1 MRDFVVYVVF
11 RTFALLCSA
20 LGVRGSAALG
30 YLLGLVFGLVETK
43 RRRVLDHM
51 ANAFG
56 RSRARSLLPKYHEH
70 LGLLV
75 VELARLYTFRGE
87 SFTDWIEPEGVER
100 LKEILAGGRGFIGIT
115 GHLGCWELAGHCVA
129 SSGVPVH
136 ALYRPLKNRYLDG
149 NLRRVRERS
158 GMLVYE
164 KKDAVRGM
172 IRALRA
178 GKAVALLMDQDGSGL
193 GVFVPFFGRLAST
206 LPTAARIAR
215 RTGAAIVPVTC
226 YRLPGR
232 TRHALRIGP
241 EVEQADTGDEERD
254 VLVTTRRCNRALEQ
268 AILEHSAQW
277 LWRHR
282 RWRTRPG
289 AEQVSAWQVASRGEA
304 SADSEQAT
312 PSRR

>member
-1 MRDFVVYVVF
+1 VRDFVVYIVF
-11 RTFALLCSA
+11 RTFALLCRA
-20 LGVRGSAALG
+20 LGARGSAALG
-30 YLLGLVFGLVETK
+30 YLLGLVFGLFETK
-43 RRRVLDHM
+43 RKRVLDHM

-56 RSRARSLLPKYHEH
+56 RRRALSLLPKYHEH

-75 VELARLYTFRGE
+75 VEFARLYAFRREGLA
-87 SFTDWIEPEGVER
+87 DWIEPDGIER
-100 LKEILAGGRGFIGIT
+100 LLKIMARGTGVIGIT
-115 GHLGCWELAGHCVA
+115 GHLGSWELTGYCAA
-129 SSGVPVH
+129 NSGVPVY
-136 ALYRPLKNRYLDG
+136 ALYRPLKNRFLDRH
-149 NLRRVRERS
+149 LRSVREHG

-164 KKDAVRGM
+164 KTDALRGM

-193 GVFVPFFGRLAST
+193 GVYVPFFGRLAST

-215 RTGAAIVPVTC
+215 RTGSAIVPVTC

-232 TRHALRIGP
+232 TRHSLRIGP
-241 EVEQADTGDEERD
+241 EVEQADTGDDERD

-268 AILEHSAQW
+268 AILEHPAQW

-289 AEQVSAWQVASRGEA
+289 VEQVSAWQAVLTDEA
-304 SADSEQAT
+304 SPGLE
-312 PSRR
+312 

>member
-11 RTFALLCSA
+11 RTFALLCRA
-20 LGVRGSAALG
+20 LGARGSAALG
-30 YLLGLVFGLVETK
+30 YLLGLVIGLIETK
-43 RRRVLDHM
+43 RKRVLDHM

-56 RSRARSLLPKYHEH
+56 RRRARELLPKYHEH

-75 VELARLYTFRGE
+75 VEYARLYAFRGE
-87 SFTDWIEPEGVER
+87 SFTDWIEPDGIER
-100 LKEILAGGRGFIGIT
+100 LKGIVARGAGVIGIT
-115 GHLGCWELAGHCVA
+115 GHLGSWELTGHCAA

-136 ALYRPLKNRYLDG
+136 ALYRPLRNRYLDRH
-149 NLRRVRERS
+149 LRRVRERS

-164 KKDAVRGM
+164 KRDAVRGM
-172 IRALRA
+172 IRSLRA

-193 GVFVPFFGRLAST
+193 GVYVPFFGRLAST

-215 RTGAAIVPVTC
+215 RTGSAIVPVTC

-232 TRHALRIGP
+232 TRHRLRIGP

-268 AILEHSAQW
+268 AILAHPAQW

-289 AEQVSAWQVASRGEA
+289 PEEARAWQAASMDDA
-304 SADSEQAT
+304 SPGPE
-312 PSRR
+312 

>member
-11 RTFALLCSA
+11 RTFALLCRA
-20 LGVRGSAALG
+20 LGARGSAALG
-30 YLLGLVFGLVETK
+30 YLLGLVIGLIETK

-51 ANAFG
+51 AYAFG
-56 RSRARSLLPKYHEH
+56 RRRARALLPKYHEH

-75 VELARLYTFRGE
+75 VEFARLYAFRRE
-87 SFTDWIEPEGVER
+87 SLTHWIEPDGIEHLMGIVARGKGV
-100 LKEILAGGRGFIGIT
+100 ICIT
-115 GHLGCWELAGHCVA
+115 GHLGCWEVAGQCVA
-129 SSGVPVH
+129 SSGVSLH
-136 ALYRPLKNRYLDG
+136 ALYRPLTNRYLDRH
-149 NLRRVRERS
+149 LRRVRERS

-164 KKDAVRGM
+164 KRDAVRGM
-172 IRALRA
+172 IRSLRA
-178 GKAVALLMDQDGSGL
+178 GEVVGLLVDQDGSGL
-193 GVFVPFFGRLAST
+193 GVYVPFFGRFAST

-215 RTGAAIVPVTC
+215 RTGSAIVPVTC

-232 TRHALRIGP
+232 TRHNLRVGP

-268 AILEHSAQW
+268 AILEHPAQW

-289 AEQVSAWQVASRGEA
+289 AEQERAWQAASMDEASRVPE
-304 SADSEQAT
+304 
-312 PSRR
+312 

>member
-1 MRDFVVYVVF
+1 MRDFVVYIVF

-20 LGVRGSAALG
+20 LGARGSAALG
-30 YLLGLVFGLVETK
+30 YLLGLVFGLFETK
-43 RRRVLDHM
+43 RKRVLDHM

-56 RSRARSLLPKYHEH
+56 TRRARELLPKYHEH

-75 VELARLYTFRGE
+75 VQVARPR
-87 SFTDWIEPEGVER
+87 
-100 LKEILAGGRGFIGIT
+100 
-115 GHLGCWELAGHCVA
+115 
-129 SSGVPVH
+129 
-136 ALYRPLKNRYLDG
+136 KNRYLDAR
-149 NLRRVRERS
+149 LRRVRERS

-172 IRALRA
+172 IRSLRA
-178 GKAVALLMDQDGSGL
+178 GEAVGLLMDQDGSGL

-232 TRHALRIGP
+232 TRHALRVGP

-268 AILEHSAQW
+268 AILEHPAQW

-282 RWRTRPG
+282 RWRTLPG
-289 AEQVSAWQVASRGEA
+289 AEQVSAWQAALRDEA
-304 SADSEQAT
+304 SPGLE
-312 PSRR
+312 